1 MHGNL
6 KFLVTVMILDYSK
19 ALNLQGIREFLEQN
33 VLGLNPSSDR
43 ERKILQ
49 HTLMYIHNFLE
60 ILSIT

>member
-1 MHGNL
+1 MY
-6 KFLVTVMILDYSK
+6 VCMILDYSK

-49 HTLMYIHNFLE
+49 YTLMYIHNFLE